1 MRRQSST
8 VAWSLV
14 LCILALAGIGW
25 ASGALLAGVAAGD
38 GAVPVDRTVQAF
50 VAHREGWLTVA
61 MRGGTAWLLSLLVVT
76 GVVGGSDH
84 TDGLR
89 ET

>member
-1 MRRQSST
+1 
-8 VAWSLV
+8 
-14 LCILALAGIGW
+14 
-25 ASGALLAGVAAGD
+25 
-38 GAVPVDRTVQAF
+38 